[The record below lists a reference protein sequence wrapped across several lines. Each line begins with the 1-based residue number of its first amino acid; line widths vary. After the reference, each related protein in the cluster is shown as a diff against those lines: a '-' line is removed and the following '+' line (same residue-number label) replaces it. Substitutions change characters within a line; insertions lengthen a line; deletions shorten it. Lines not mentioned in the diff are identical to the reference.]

1 MTCMDYAERDAE
13 GGDTGR
19 HGYAEGVPCWVDA
32 TLPDVEGGKRF
43 YGELFGWT
51 FTASTASTGG
61 SGGSVGS
68 GVAQAYSDG
77 LPVAALAPKADG
89 RMPTVWTVYLAT
101 PDAAALAE
109 RVRRAGGSMI
119 REPMPVGPLGT
130 MGLAADPEGAVFGIW
145 QAGTHQGFGKESQP
159 GSYCWTEVYSRDKD
173 RVDPFYEGVFG
184 YGGFDLDLG
193 GVPFRTWSPP
203 GAPAGPETAIGG
215 RSLMDPATD
224 GYSTPETPPH
234 FLVYFNV
241 TDADATA
248 AAVTR
253 LGGRVQMP
261 PHDIPYGRIAVLR
274 DNQGATFAVL
284 QD

>member
-1 MTCMDYAERDAE
+1 MPCGAVSLNGMDYAEQ
-13 GGDTGR
+13 DTAG
-19 HGYAEGVPCWVDA
+19 GYAEGVPCWVDA
-32 TLPDVEGGKRF
+32 MLPDVEGGKRF
-43 YGELFGWT
+43 YGELFGWA
-51 FTASTASTGG
+51 FAERAEAGAG
-61 SGGSVGS
+61 S
-68 GVAQAYSDG
+68 AYGQYTMAHSDG
-77 LPVAALAPKADG
+77 LPVAALAPKTDG

-109 RVRRAGGSMI
+109 RVRRAGGSMV
-119 REPMPVGPLGT
+119 REPMPVGPAGT
-130 MGLAADPEGAVFGIW
+130 VGLAADPEGAVFGIW
-145 QAGTHQGFGKESQP
+145 QGGTHQGFGKQREP

-184 YGGFDLDLG
+184 YGGFDLDLD

-203 GAPAGPETAIGG
+203 GAQAGPETAIGG
-215 RSLMDPATD
+215 RSLMSPGTD

>member
-1 MTCMDYAERDAE
+1 MDYAEQDTGGGWAE
-13 GGDTGR
+13 G
-19 HGYAEGVPCWVDA
+19 EPCWVDA
-32 TLPDVEGGKRF
+32 MLPDVEGGKRF

-51 FTASTASTGG
+51 FAAGAAGATAAAGPEYGQYT
-61 SGGSVGS
+61 
-68 GVAQAYSDG
+68 QAYSDG

-101 PDAAALAE
+101 PDAAALAG
-109 RVRRAGGSMI
+109 RVRRAGGSMV
-119 REPMPVGPLGT
+119 REPRPVGPLGT
-130 MGLAADPEGAVFGIW
+130 VGLAADPEGAVFGIR
-145 QAGTHQGFGKESQP
+145 QGGAHHGFAKQRQP

-173 RVDPFYEGVFG
+173 RVDPFYEGVFR
-184 YGGFDLDLG
+184 YGGFDLDLDG
-193 GVPFRTWSPP
+193 APFRTWSPP

-215 RSLMDPATD
+215 RSLMSPATD

-241 TDADATA
+241 VDADATA

-253 LGGRVQMP
+253 LGGRVQLP
-261 PHDIPYGRIAVLR
+261 PRDIPYGRIAVLR